1 MGSLVQ
7 EEYHQQFMLPNTP
20 VFDFQLDQVLL
31 WQLSRSPIPRP
42 NFFIH
47 PTSFFFD
54 CCSTMRLAYM
64 EGVDIKGS
72 WKKYP
77 STVGD
82 PVVHQNLFADN
93 EIHLFPVGIE
103 YHHSCFVIETP
114 RSKKKSRRKLRV
126 FHIDLDTHTGHQ
138 RSKLFTYLK
147 EILRMAMVD
156 KNNEFV
162 EMLDM
167 TDPNLIGRI
176 YPTKGCMRNPN
187 AALYIA
193 QIVQGMLVCNTADFP
208 DNPCE
213 TDYTYYDAFQCNA
226 MRERVVNAIQ
236 TTASS
241 AEYST
246 VLSQD
251 FKVTR
256 VTDMTKV

>member
-1 MGSLVQ
+1 
-7 EEYHQQFMLPNTP
+7 MLPDSP

-31 WQLSRSPIPRP
+31 WQLSRSPVPRP

-47 PTSFFFD
+47 PTRFFFE
-54 CCSTMRLAYM
+54 CCSTMRLACM
-64 EGVDIKGS
+64 EGVDVKGS
-72 WKKYP
+72 WKKYS

-82 PVVHQNLFADN
+82 PVAHQNIFADD

-114 RSKKKSRRKLRV
+114 RSKKKSRRQLRV

-138 RSKLFTYLK
+138 RSKLFAYLK
-147 EILRMAMVD
+147 DILRMATVD

-162 EMLDM
+162 EMLNK
-167 TDPNLIGRI
+167 TDPNCICRI

-208 DNPCE
+208 DKPSA
-213 TDYTYYDAFQCNA
+213 TDYTLYDAFKCNA

-246 VLSQD
+246 MLSQD

-256 VTDMTKV
+256 VIDMTKD